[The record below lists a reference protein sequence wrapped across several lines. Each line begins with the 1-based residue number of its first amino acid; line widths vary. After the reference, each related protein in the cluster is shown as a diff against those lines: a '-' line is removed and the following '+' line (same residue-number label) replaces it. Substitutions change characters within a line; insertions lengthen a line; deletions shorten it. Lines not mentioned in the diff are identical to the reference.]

1 MIDRYIYAVTRKL
14 PEKSREEIG
23 DEIRGLILDM
33 LEDIDDTVSE
43 EEKIGKVLKSLGDP
57 EKLANKYRD
66 KERYLIG
73 PNYID
78 KYIFVIKV
86 VSLSIFTG
94 ISIASGIGGLFSR
107 EGVMEFIGGYIDT
120 LFSALLQGAAWVTGI
135 FAFLEYKEISIDE
148 AAENKEW
155 DPSKLPDISH
165 KKAIISRGESI
176 FSIIFT
182 TIFTAIF
189 FFSPEYV
196 GIYYKI
202 GNDLRFVQVLNL
214 DAYESFRFIILIIFT
229 ISIIKVLIKIIEGK
243 WTIRL
248 AIIDTILNII
258 SSILSINIISNSS
271 IWNSDIVQN
280 IEKYIRISFD
290 RILFIVIASIVIITI
305 SESLV
310 ALYKGFKYGIQKG
323 LSNIIK

>member
-107 EGVMEFIGGYIDT
+107 EGVVEFIGGYIDT

-196 GIYYKI
+196 GIYYKA
-202 GNDLRFVQVLNL
+202 GSDLRFVQVLNL
-214 DAYESFRFIILIIFT
+214 DAYESFKFVIIIIFT
-229 ISIIKVLIKIIEGK
+229 ISIIKELIKIIQGK

-248 AIIDTILNII
+248 AIIDTVLNII
-258 SSILSINIISNSS
+258 STILSINIISSSS
-271 IWNSDIVQN
+271 IWNSDIVQS
-280 IEKYIRISFD
+280 IEKYIPISFD
-290 RILFIVIASIVIITI
+290 RILFVIIASIVIITI
-305 SESLV
+305 AETLS
-310 ALYKGFKYGIQKG
+310 AFYKAFKYGR
-323 LSNIIK
+323 

>member
-107 EGVMEFIGGYIDT
+107 EGVVEFIGGYIDT

-135 FAFLEYKEISIDE
+135 FAFLEYKEISIDD
-148 AAENKEW
+148 ASENKEW
-155 DPSKLPDISH
+155 ETSKLPDIPH
-165 KKAIISRGESI
+165 KKAMISRGESI

-229 ISIIKVLIKIIEGK
+229 ISIIKELIKIIEGK

-280 IEKYIRISFD
+280 IEKYIPISFD

>member
-1 MIDRYIYAVTRKL
+1 M
-14 PEKSREEIG
+14 G
-23 DEIRGLILDM
+23 
-33 LEDIDDTVSE
+33 
-43 EEKIGKVLKSLGDP
+43 
-57 EKLANKYRD
+57 NC
-66 KERYLIG
+66 
-73 PNYID
+73 
-78 KYIFVIKV
+78 
-86 VSLSIFTG
+86 
-94 ISIASGIGGLFSR
+94 
-107 EGVMEFIGGYIDT
+107 
-120 LFSALLQGAAWVTGI
+120 
-135 FAFLEYKEISIDE
+135 
-148 AAENKEW
+148 
-155 DPSKLPDISH
+155 
-165 KKAIISRGESI
+165 
-176 FSIIFT
+176 IIFT

-229 ISIIKVLIKIIEGK
+229 ISIIKELIKIIEGK

-323 LSNIIK
+323 FSNIIK